1 LGIQTPNKGFI
12 LTFLRGSQNDYED
25 EYTEYHTNRL
35 LRYGQLKPKALGGGH
50 LSTIGQKDQFDS
62 EKEY

>member
-35 LRYGQLKPKALGGGH
+35 L
-50 LSTIGQKDQFDS
+50 
-62 EKEY
+62 